1 MKKILSLFLCFAL
14 CVPLFFLTSCGE
26 GNTLTVR
33 LSGGVTA
40 TLQERPI
47 PFVDTD
53 PSLWYEESLFEQ
65 EKREKNPR
73 DSVYLGEID
82 GELFAYLT
90 RPSEL
95 GILMSYHG
103 YFVGH
108 SVGEWGG
115 NVVFYHYNQGGVA
128 TEVSA
133 DSLVAFAPDRDAYL
147 FDKGYLLTE
156 HVIYLLE
163 VERTKESEG
172 PVWTPI
178 VHMEEPMDRIT
189 SGAMWDGLLY
199 YTTNQGLFCY
209 VDGSSFSL
217 SALPNGF
224 WSYSDA
230 YGMTVLE
237 DKIYLSTAFGI
248 YEYDLETGQE
258 RLYTLLC
265 KEFAQEKK
273 E

>member
-1 MKKILSLFLCFAL
+1 MKKIISLCLCFVL
-14 CVPLFFLTSCGE
+14 CLPLFTLTSCRQ

-33 LSGGVTA
+33 LSSGVTA
-40 TLQERPI
+40 TLSERPI
-47 PFVDTD
+47 PFVDTS
-53 PSLWYEESLFEQ
+53 PSHWYEESLFEQ
-65 EKREKNPR
+65 EKRKKNPR

-90 RPSEL
+90 RPSAL
-95 GILMSYHG
+95 NILMAYHG
-103 YFVGH
+103 YFAGH
-108 SVGEWGG
+108 DAGEWGG
-115 NVVFYHYNQGGVA
+115 GVTFYSYWDGAA
-128 TEVSA
+128 TEVSGEG
-133 DSLVAFAPDRDAYL
+133 LVAFVTDRDRYL
-147 FDKGYLLTE
+147 YEKGYLLTNH
-156 HVIYLLE
+156 HVYLLE
-163 VERTKESEG
+163 EERTKESDG

-178 VHMEEPMDRIT
+178 VYVEGPIYRIT

-230 YGMTVLE
+230 YGMTILE

-248 YEYDLETGQE
+248 YEYDIETGEE

-265 KEFAQEKK
+265 EEFAEKK
-273 E
+273 